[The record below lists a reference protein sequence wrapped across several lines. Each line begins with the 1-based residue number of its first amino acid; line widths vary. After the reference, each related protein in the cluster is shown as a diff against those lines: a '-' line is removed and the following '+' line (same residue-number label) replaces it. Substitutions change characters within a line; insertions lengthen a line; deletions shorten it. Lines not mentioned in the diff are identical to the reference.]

1 METKKVKVAH
11 LTSVHRPF
19 DIRIFYKECKTL
31 FAEGC
36 EVVLIAPH
44 VHDDEREGIRIRAVP
59 RPKGRAERMTR
70 TVWQVYQAAI
80 LENAQVY
87 HFHDPEL
94 IPIGLLLKLKGK
106 KVIYDVHEDLPRQI
120 FGKYWIPHWL
130 KGWIAKAAEI
140 AETVGTLAFDG
151 IVAATPA
158 IAKRFPPRKTAI
170 VQNFPIAG
178 ELFPVES
185 PSYAERPTVI
195 TYIGGIAAV
204 RGIKEM
210 VLAMSLLSQEL
221 KTKLVLAG
229 NFSPPELE
237 YETRRLS
244 GWEHVEFIGWQSR
257 EGVAQLLARSR
268 VGLVVLHPI
277 TNYLESYPV
286 KMFEYMAAGIP
297 VVASDFPLWRSIVEE
312 SGCGILVDPLD
323 PGAIAEAIRWLLE
336 HPKDAEAMGK
346 RGQEAIHAKYGWQE
360 EAQKL
365 TAFYRKIF

>member
-19 DIRIFYKECKTL
+19 DIRIFYRECKTL

-70 TVWQVYQAAI
+70 TVWQVYQAAR

-106 KVIYDVHEDLPRQI
+106 RVIYDVHEDLPCQI
-120 FGKYWIPHWL
+120 LGKYWIPRWL
-130 KGWIAKAAEI
+130 KRLTAKV
-140 AETVGTLAFDG
+140 AETVEGIGTKTFDG
-151 IVAATPA
+151 IIAATPA
-158 IAKRFPPRKTAI
+158 IAKHFPPQKTVV
-170 VQNFPIAG
+170 VQNFPVAG
-178 ELFPVES
+178 GLFPVEFC
-185 PSYAERPTVI
+185 SYAERPPVV
-195 TYIGGIAAV
+195 TYIGGITAV

-210 VLAMSLLSQEL
+210 VQAMSLLPRAL
-221 KTKLVLAG
+221 GAKLTIAG
-229 NFSPPELE
+229 SFSPPELE
-237 YETRRLS
+237 GEVRCLS
-244 GWEHVEFIGWQSR
+244 GWECVEFVGWQQRDGVARLLAQARAGLVLFHPLPNHVE
-257 EGVAQLLARSR
+257 AQPNKL
-268 VGLVVLHPI
+268 
-277 TNYLESYPV
+277 
-286 KMFEYMAAGIP
+286 FEYMAAGIP
-297 VVASDFPLWRSIVEE
+297 VVASDFPLWRGIVKE
-312 SGCGILVDPLD
+312 SGCGVLADPLD